1 MDEMEDFERLRDSA
15 RRHHVHFEVQPE
27 LISERDVLTQV
38 GYQVRVWTVH
48 DKGAHAMPGCGKCRE
63 LLAELDRIV
72 QWAVPAEDRPT
83 RIEIERPGAAL
94 YDSSEVPGSDEVA
107 LTIRLTHREAY
118 ASPID
123 ACERRCLQ
131 QIRERLRWLGIPE
144 R

>member
-1 MDEMEDFERLRDSA
+1 MGDMDHFEHLRDSA

-27 LISERDVLTQV
+27 LILERDVLTQV

-48 DKGAHAMPGCGKCRE
+48 DKGAHAMPGCVKCRE

-72 QWAVPAEDRPT
+72 QWAIPTEDRPT

-94 YDSSEVPGSDEVA
+94 YDSKEVPGSDEVA
-107 LTIRLTHREAY
+107 LTIRLVHREAY
-118 ASPID
+118 AAPID

-131 QIRERLRWLGIPE
+131 QIRERLRGLGIPE